1 MSLSMSTA
9 SVPVMIRVLGN
20 LAAILEKGAASCE
33 ARKID
38 PAVMVNGR
46 LAPDM
51 FPLKKQ
57 VQLASDI
64 AKAGGARLSGQEPP
78 SYEDTEASLPELVE
92 RLKKTIAFLE
102 GVDRAKI
109 DGSEARAISWKARD
123 TVRTMEGYP
132 YLFHY
137 ILPNLY
143 FHAGMAYA
151 ILRHNGVEVGKLD
164 WLGKL

>member
-1 MSLSMSTA
+1 MNLTLSQA
-9 SVPVMIRVLGN
+9 SVPVMIRVLSN
-20 LAAILEKGAASCE
+20 LAAILEKGALDCE

-64 AKAGGARLSGQEPP
+64 AKAGGARLSGREPP
-78 SYEDTEASLPELVE
+78 AYEDTEATFPELLE
-92 RLKKTIAFLE
+92 RVRKTIAFLE
-102 GVDRAKI
+102 GVDRAAI
-109 DGSEARAISWKARD
+109 DGGESRSISWKARD
-123 TVRTMEGYP
+123 TIRTMEGYP

-151 ILRHNGVEVGKLD
+151 ILRHNGVAVGKLD

>member
-1 MSLSMSTA
+1 MTLSMSTA
-9 SVPVMIRVLGN
+9 SVPVMIRVLSN
-20 LAAILEKGAASCE
+20 LAAILEKGQADLE

-38 PAVMVNGR
+38 PAVLVGAR

-51 FPLKKQ
+51 FPLRKQ

-78 SYEDTEASLPELVE
+78 AYEDNEATFPELVE
-92 RLKKTIAFLE
+92 RVRKTIAFLE
-102 GVDRAKI
+102 TVDRAKI

-151 ILRHNGVEVGKLD
+151 ILRHNGVAVGKGD

>member
-1 MSLSMSTA
+1 MTLSMSTA
-9 SVPVMIRVLGN
+9 SVPVMIRVLTN
-20 LAAILEKGAASCE
+20 LAAILEKGAANCE

-46 LAPDM
+46 IAPDM

-78 SYEDTEASLPELVE
+78 SYEDSEATFPELIE
-92 RLKKTIAFLE
+92 RVRKTIAFLE

-109 DGSEARAISWKARD
+109 DGSESRAISWKARD

-143 FHAGMAYA
+143 FHASMAYA
-151 ILRHNGVEVGKLD
+151 ILRHNGVDVGKGD